1 MPVDLSTPLRL
12 PCGVELPNR
21 LLKSA
26 MTDALWRRSLDVVG
40 MARPLVVEPDLSGR
54 LLKGL
59 SVGAAPHEDC
69 LHVGR
74 GRWGPN
80 RSIFFFKVLNTLG
93 TMAWYYRQIIR
104 LSEKRAPD
112 LDLRVLSALL
122 RHQATEF
129 RVARARRM
137 VLETGRQAPA
147 PVF

>member
-1 MPVDLSTPLRL
+1 
-12 PCGVELPNR
+12 
-21 LLKSA
+21 
-26 MTDALWRRSLDVVG
+26 
-40 MARPLVVEPDLSGR
+40 
-54 LLKGL
+54 
-59 SVGAAPHEDC
+59 
-69 LHVGR
+69 
-74 GRWGPN
+74 
-80 RSIFFFKVLNTLG
+80 KVLNTLG

-104 LSEKRAPD
+104 LSKKRAPD